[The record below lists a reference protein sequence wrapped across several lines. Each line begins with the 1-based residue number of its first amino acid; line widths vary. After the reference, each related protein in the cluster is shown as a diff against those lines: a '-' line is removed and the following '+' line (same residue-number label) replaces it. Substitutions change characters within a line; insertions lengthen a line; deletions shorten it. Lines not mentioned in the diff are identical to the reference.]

1 MDNLTVK
8 CWMLD
13 WPSANMRF
21 VALAIARRSRETGS
35 TWAKQKTIAD
45 DTGLSPKTVQ
55 RAMAEM
61 EDMDPPRLKRVER
74 RRPDGSRSSDMVWL
88 TLPEVVLKAESVSP
102 NDIRR
107 ARGEPDEGGDTLS
120 GISSEGGN
128 LGPDQQQVTE
138 STSSSDQ
145 VDSLSGGSGQAVRG
159 VRSES
164 PSSSE
169 SSEES
174 LEQANARE
182 ARELSEAKED
192 GIDID
197 SAVEVIWRGV
207 GDNGRRRSSKSK
219 VRKALA
225 AALSRRRRG
234 AESAD
239 ERLRRIMMGI
249 RAYLAHPDTRKEQG
263 RFEHGAHRTLQDDVW
278 ESFLD
283 DGGARLA
290 RGDASAP
297 DPALGSAEEP
307 GPALQR
313 YWMEN
318 ERQGLPWH
326 SDRGPR
332 PGMPGC
338 RVDPDLQREFGHT
351 PWSPPSADD
360 DDAAAFA

>member
-61 EDMDPPRLKRVER
+61 EEMDPPRLKRVER
-74 RRPDGSRSSDMVWL
+74 RRADGSRSSDMLWL
-88 TLPEVVLKAESVSP
+88 TLPAVVLKAEAVSA

-107 ARGEPDEGGDTLS
+107 ARAEQNEGADTLS
-120 GISSEGGN
+120 GISSDEAD
-128 LGPDQQQVTE
+128 LGPDQQQVTQ
-138 STSSSDQ
+138 SPCSSQQ
-145 VDSLSGGSGQAVRG
+145 VDSQSGGSGQAVRG

-174 LEQANARE
+174 LEEADARE
-182 ARELSEAKED
+182 ARELSEAKAD
-192 GIDID
+192 GIDVD

-234 AESAD
+234 VEPAD
-239 ERLRRIMMGI
+239 ERMRRIMMGM
-249 RAYLAHPDTRKEQG
+249 RAYLAHPDTRKEGG

-290 RGDASAP
+290 RGDGSAP
-297 DPALGSAEEP
+297 DPQLGSAEEP

-318 ERQGLPWH
+318 EKQGLPWH

-338 RVDPDLQREFGHT
+338 RVDPALQREFGYE
-351 PWSPPSADD
+351 PWAPPSDD